1 MRDVPI
7 IPMGEDPGG
16 LNSPGEPT
24 PRPWQ
29 TMRRLSSTRG
39 LGGRL
44 LDGAE
49 RFLGEAGFD
58 RAPWLAVVFA
68 LGIIT
73 WFVLPEAW
81 QWIAAMVGGVGLA
94 LTALAVW
101 PTGSGADEA
110 RANLRLALV
119 VCGLV
124 FAGGIATVWARSAI
138 VGAPPI
144 PAPVVTLLDGHVLA
158 REDQPA
164 DERLRLTLAVRLP
177 VEGAEA
183 GAARKVR
190 VNVPLA
196 ALGEAGVPAG
206 LTEGALVRLR
216 ARLMP
221 PASPMLPGSYDFA
234 RAAWFKG
241 LAATGTMVGPLTLVR
256 PAPEDGGIASV
267 QRWLS
272 AYVRGRVEGS
282 PGAIA
287 AAFASGDRGGIAEA
301 DEVAMRDS
309 GLTHL
314 LSISG
319 LHVSAVIAAAY
330 FAALR
335 LLALWPALALRV
347 RLPVVAAGIGALAG
361 IGYTLLTGA
370 EVPTVRS
377 CIAALLVLG
386 ALALG
391 REALSLRMVAVA
403 AGFVLLLWPESA
415 IGPSFQMSFA
425 AVLAIIALSNSGPVR
440 AFLAPREEQWLART
454 GRQVVMLFVTGVV
467 IELALM
473 PVVLFHFHRAGMYGA
488 VANVI
493 AIPLV
498 TFVSMPLIALGLLL
512 DLVGLGGPAW
522 WLVDRSLAL
531 LLAIA
536 HITAGQAGA
545 VTLMPQISGFVVGLF
560 AAGGLWLALWQ
571 GSVRLAGLVPVTLAS
586 VLVALTPIPDLLVA
600 GDGQKVGITVPGPDG
615 SPQLLSLRDSRS
627 SYTRDNLMELAGVA
641 AEPVPLTDWEGARC
655 SSAFCTLIL
664 NRGGRD
670 WVLLLGRGREQVEER
685 ALAAACG
692 EADVVVS
699 ERFLPRSCRPRW
711 LKADRRYLR
720 QSGGLS
726 IDLASQT
733 ITTVAAGQGSHG
745 WWRIDEDRPRRALP
759 APATS
764 PDPGGPNAGQTQPS
778 GGRNQQGRIKGSPD
792 AASHFSKRL
801 QSRGLHDSEHP
812 GIRKPR

>member
-1 MRDVPI
+1 M
-7 IPMGEDPGG
+7 
-16 LNSPGEPT
+16 
-24 PRPWQ
+24 
-29 TMRRLSSTRG
+29 
-39 LGGRL
+39 
-44 LDGAE
+44 LDAAE

-73 WFVLPEAW
+73 WFVLPEASH
-81 QWIAAMVGGVGLA
+81 WIAAMALGAALVLA
-94 LTALAVW
+94 TLAVW
-101 PTGSGADEA
+101 PMGSIADEA
-110 RANLRLALV
+110 RANLRLALIL
-119 VCGLV
+119 CGLV

-138 VGAPPI
+138 VGATPI
-144 PAPVVTLLDGHVLA
+144 ARPVVALLQGRVLA

-177 VEGAEA
+177 AEGTES
-183 GAARKVR
+183 GMARKVR

-196 ALGEAGVPAG
+196 ALGEGGAPAG
-206 LTEGALVRLR
+206 LAEGAVVRLR

-256 PAPEDGGIASV
+256 PAPEERGIASV

-391 REALSLRMVAVA
+391 RDALSLRMVAVA

-425 AVLAIIALSNSGPVR
+425 AVLAIIALSNSAPVR
-440 AFLAPREEQWLART
+440 AFLAPREEPWLART
-454 GRQVVMLFVTGVV
+454 GRQVVMLFLTGVV

-473 PVVLFHFHRAGMYGA
+473 PIVLFHFHRAGMYGA

-498 TFVSMPLIALGLLL
+498 TFVSMPLIALGLFL
-512 DLVGLGGPAW
+512 DLVGLGGPVW
-522 WLVDRSLAL
+522 WLVERSLAL
-531 LLAIA
+531 LLSIA
-536 HITAGQAGA
+536 RVTARQAGA

-560 AAGGLWLALWQ
+560 AAGGLWLALWR
-571 GSVRLAGLVPVTLAS
+571 GPARLAGLVPVTVAS
-586 VLVALTPIPDLLVA
+586 VMVALTPIPDLLVA
-600 GDGQKVGITVPGPDG
+600 GDGQQVGITVPGPDG
-615 SPQLLSLRDSRS
+615 SRQLLSLRDSRS
-627 SYTRDNLMELAGVA
+627 SYTRDNLMEIAGVA
-641 AEPVPLTDWEGARC
+641 AEPVPLAEWDGAHC

-685 ALAAACG
+685 ALAAACA
-692 EADVVVS
+692 EADVIVS

-745 WWRIDEDRPRRALP
+745 WWRIEDNRPRRALP
-759 APATS
+759 AAATS
-764 PDPGGPNAGQTQPS
+764 PDT
-778 GGRNQQGRIKGSPD
+778 KGSKLGQAQHGGGLD
-792 AASHFSKRL
+792 AARPP
-801 QSRGLHDSEHP
+801 QGVP
-812 GIRKPR
+812 